1 MRQCWPLIS
10 SCWHRRKVGVTGEE
24 GFGFFFLV
32 TGQILF
38 AVSDDV
44 EGVVCCGR
52 QSFGGGGREVFK
64 FWVFFG
70 SLTGGGG
77 WLPNVVVG
85 Y

>member
-1 MRQCWPLIS
+1 M
-10 SCWHRRKVGVTGEE
+10 VV
-24 GFGFFFLV
+24 
-32 TGQILF
+32 

-44 EGVVCCGR
+44 EGPMCWR
-52 QSFGGGGREVFK
+52 RPSFGGDGRELFE

-70 SLTGGGG
+70 SLTKGGV

>member
-1 MRQCWPLIS
+1 M
-10 SCWHRRKVGVTGEE
+10 
-24 GFGFFFLV
+24 
-32 TGQILF
+32 
-38 AVSDDV
+38 SDDV
-44 EGVVCCGR
+44 EGADCWCR
-52 QSFGGGGREVFK
+52 PSFGGGGREVFK